1 MAAIVELLGGIR
13 GTVFAGIA
21 LVLAVLLGIALLG
34 KQSAQDDLAKARAEW
49 AKQSLAQAEAYI
61 AARDRAERAE
71 RTYAETSKAAAAEYQ
86 RGLKDGQDKSTAVA
100 AGVRDGSLKL
110 RKQWDCAPSGMP
122 DYRASAAGPDTDD
135 AAELRATDSGDL
147 VRVGS
152 DADTTVARLQA
163 ELIAT
168 RAACS
173 GM

>member
-1 MAAIVELLGGIR
+1 MR
-13 GTVFAGIA
+13 
-21 LVLAVLLGIALLG
+21 
-34 KQSAQDDLAKARAEW
+34 W
-49 AKQSLAQAEAYI
+49 PQSLNFSAAFAEQCSQALRLCSRCFSALRCLENSPHKTISPRPGPNGPSKAWRS